1 MRNYPLLLLAF
12 ICIVLITAS
21 CKMKPRPPEAMKLP
35 GNGDSIKAYIKAENE
50 YSEKWLDHYDVLK
63 NAISAELAGRRQST
77 EAPQSRAND
86 SIFESPDWKILVMN
100 RNEVRLQPTGKNKQA
115 GRVIYTEPDRAFR
128 VSLRTS
134 ASLNFIF
141 IESISESSSEARL
154 IPASL
159 KSLKPLLLQERKK
172 GVFYR
177 ADHFG
182 GNNIWILSNE
192 NAPRRCLIIAPV
204 SSPGS
209 EGWKAAVKENDSVFI
224 DSYEVIDEKF
234 LAIVQRKH
242 LGTSIE
248 ITSLYQEVKGP
259 VIENKI
265 NFPEPEGQISDFS
278 YSEKDDKLVFT
289 YSSIITPP
297 TCYTYGIHSM
307 HMGIRWKKQIK
318 LYDQDNYKASVITA
332 VGNKGERVPVS
343 LISKRDEEP
352 LTRPKP
358 LLLLIMPGEP
368 WEYGKGFSPYLIS
381 LLDRGVALACVHV
394 PLNNPSGEEGSQII
408 NAAASALIGKQITSA
423 GLITLVARDP
433 AAIPVVRS
441 ACDHPEWFRALT
453 LESPR
458 AANISCLRDIPFVCI
473 YTDQNQLTGT
483 ERQPA
488 TVSEMRKLTKE
499 GNTLLLI
506 SGDRRVKE
514 ENMMAGLLTFI
525 LAANGIN
532 K

>member
-1 MRNYPLLLLAF
+1 MRNYPLFPLAF
-12 ICIVLITAS
+12 ICLVLITAS
-21 CKMKPRPPEAMKLP
+21 CKMKPNPPEAMKLP
-35 GNGDSIKAYIKAENE
+35 GNGNSVKAYVKAEND
-50 YSEKWLDHYDVLK
+50 YTEKWFDRYSVLK
-63 NAISAELAGRRQST
+63 NTVSSELAGRRYSAEASQS
-77 EAPQSRAND
+77 QLND
-86 SIFESPDWKILVMN
+86 SIFESPDWKIIVMN

-115 GRVIYTEPDRAFR
+115 GRVLYTEPDPAFR
-128 VSLRTS
+128 VSIRTS
-134 ASLNFIF
+134 SSGNFIF
-141 IESISESSSEARL
+141 MESISGFSSEVRL

-192 NAPRRCLIIAPV
+192 NAPMRCLIIAPV

-209 EGWKAAVKENDSVFI
+209 ERWKAAVKENDSVFI
-224 DSYEVIDEKF
+224 DSYEVIDEKY

-259 VIENKI
+259 GIENKI
-265 NFPEPEGQISDFS
+265 NFPEPEGQISDLS
-278 YSEKDDKLVFT
+278 YSGKDDKLVFT

-318 LYDQDNYKASVITA
+318 LYEQDNYKASVITA
-332 VGNKGERVPVS
+332 VGNKGERIPIS
-343 LISKRDEEP
+343 LISKRDEES
-352 LTRPKP
+352 LSRPKP

-381 LLDRGVALACVHV
+381 LIDRGFALACVHV
-394 PLNNPSGEEGSQII
+394 PLNNTSGDMGSQII
-408 NAAASALIGKQITSA
+408 NAAAAALIGKQITSA

-433 AAIPVVRS
+433 ASVPAVKS

-453 LESPR
+453 LESPQ
-458 AANISCLRDIPFVCI
+458 AANISCLSDIPFVCI
-473 YTDQNQLTGT
+473 YTDQNQLTGK
-483 ERQPA
+483 EGQPA
-488 TVSEMRKLTKE
+488 MVSEIRKLTKE